1 VCRNPKGEKSAL
13 PFDVLKAITSGF
25 AQVRPEDIVDIA
37 IIAFF
42 LYKLI
47 MLTKETRAFQL
58 LKGIAFLFVAAI
70 ASDLLQLQ
78 TLSWVLNSV
87 LASGIVV
94 LVVLFQ
100 PELRRALEHI
110 GRGNLFKNG
119 LLQPGFKPEE
129 NEIVSEMQLALLS
142 LAKRRVGALI
152 VIEQRTGLGDIIST
166 GTRIDGV
173 ISAPLIE
180 NIFEPNTPLHDGA
193 VIIRDGMITAAAC
206 FLPLAE
212 DIAVARELGTR
223 HRAALGVSSVS
234 DSITIVVSEETGVI
248 SFARE
253 GKLVR
258 YIDQKAL
265 HDLLESIFVGK
276 EAAGTL
282 NIFKRRA
289 KHEK

>member
-1 VCRNPKGEKSAL
+1 MLV
-13 PFDVLKAITSGF
+13 KAITSGF
-25 AQVRPEDIVDIA
+25 TQIRLEDFVDIA

-47 MLTKETRAFQL
+47 ILTKETRAFQL

-70 ASDLLQLQ
+70 ISETLQLQ

-94 LVVLFQ
+94 LAVLFQ

-110 GRGNLFKNG
+110 GRGKIFNNG
-119 LLQPGFKPEE
+119 LLQNFKPEE
-129 NEIVSEMQLALLS
+129 NEIVSEMQLAIMS

-152 VIEQRTGLGDIIST
+152 VIEQRTGLGDIIAT
-166 GTRIDGV
+166 GTRIDGI

-193 VIIRDGMITAAAC
+193 VIIRDGAIVAAAC

-234 DSITIVVSEETGVI
+234 DSVTIVVSEETGVI

>member
-1 VCRNPKGEKSAL
+1 MS
-13 PFDVLKAITSGF
+13 FDVLVKAITSGF
-25 AQVRPEDIVDIA
+25 TQIRLEDFVDIA

-47 MLTKETRAFQL
+47 LLTKETRAFQML
-58 LKGIAFLFVAAI
+58 NGIAFLIVSAI
-70 ASDLLQLQ
+70 ISETLQLQ

-94 LVVLFQ
+94 LAVLFQ

-110 GRGNLFKNG
+110 GRGKIFNNG
-119 LLQPGFKPEE
+119 LLQNFKPEE
-129 NEIVSEMQLALLS
+129 NEIVSEMQLAIMS

-152 VIEQRTGLGDIIST
+152 VIEQRTGLGDIIAT
-166 GTRIDGV
+166 GTRIDGI

-193 VIIRDGMITAAAC
+193 VIIRDGAIVAAAC

-234 DSITIVVSEETGVI
+234 DSVTIVVSEETGVI

>member
-1 VCRNPKGEKSAL
+1 MS
-13 PFDVLKAITSGF
+13 FDVLVKAITSGF
-25 AQVRPEDIVDIA
+25 TQIRLEDFVDIA

-47 MLTKETRAFQL
+47 ILTKETRAFQL

-70 ASDLLQLQ
+70 ISETLQLQ

-94 LVVLFQ
+94 LAVLFQ

-110 GRGNLFKNG
+110 GRGKIFNNG
-119 LLQPGFKPEE
+119 LLQNFKPEE
-129 NEIVSEMQLALLS
+129 NELVSEMQLAIMS

-152 VIEQRTGLGDIIST
+152 VIEQRTGLGDIVAT
-166 GTRIDGV
+166 GTRIDGI

-193 VIIRDGMITAAAC
+193 VIIRDGAIVAAAC

-234 DSITIVVSEETGVI
+234 DSVTIVVSEETGVI

>member
-1 VCRNPKGEKSAL
+1 MS
-13 PFDVLKAITSGF
+13 FDVLVKAITTGF
-25 AQVRPEDIVDIA
+25 TQIRLEDFVDIA

-47 MLTKETRAFQL
+47 ILTKETRAFQL

-70 ASDLLQLQ
+70 ISETLQLQ

-94 LVVLFQ
+94 LAVLFQ

-110 GRGNLFKNG
+110 GRGKIFNNG
-119 LLQPGFKPEE
+119 LLQNFKPEE
-129 NEIVSEMQLALLS
+129 NEIVSEMQLAIMS

-152 VIEQRTGLGDIIST
+152 VIEQRTGLGDIIAT
-166 GTRIDGV
+166 GTRIDGI

-193 VIIRDGMITAAAC
+193 VIIRDGAIVAAAC

-234 DSITIVVSEETGVI
+234 DSVTIVVSEETGVI

>member
-1 VCRNPKGEKSAL
+1 MS
-13 PFDVLKAITSGF
+13 FDVLKAITSGF
-25 AQVRPEDIVDIA
+25 AQVRPEDFVDIA

-47 MLTKETRAFQL
+47 ILTKETRAFQL
-58 LKGIAFLFVAAI
+58 LKGTAFLFLAALI
-70 ASDLLQLQ
+70 SDLLQLQ
-78 TLSWVLNSV
+78 TLSWVLNAV

-110 GRGNLFKNG
+110 GRGKFFSNG
-119 LLQPGFKPEE
+119 LLQGFKPEE
-129 NEIVSEMQLALLS
+129 NEIVNEMQMAILS

-152 VIEQRTGLGDIIST
+152 VIEQRTGLGDIIAT

-193 VIIRDGMITAAAC
+193 VIIRDGEITAAAC

-212 DIAVARELGTR
+212 DIAVARELVTR
-223 HRAALGVSSVS
+223 HRAALGVSSIS

-265 HDLLESIFVGK
+265 RDFLESIFVGK
-276 EAAGTL
+276 ENEGKL

>member
-1 VCRNPKGEKSAL
+1 MS
-13 PFDVLKAITSGF
+13 FDVLVKAITSGF
-25 AQVRPEDIVDIA
+25 TQIRLEDFVDIA

-47 MLTKETRAFQL
+47 ILTKETRAFQL

-70 ASDLLQLQ
+70 ISETLQLQ

-94 LVVLFQ
+94 LAVLFQ

-110 GRGNLFKNG
+110 GRGKIFNNG
-119 LLQPGFKPEE
+119 LLQNFKPEE
-129 NEIVSEMQLALLS
+129 NEIVSEMQLAIMS
-142 LAKRRVGALI
+142 LANRRVGALI
-152 VIEQRTGLGDIIST
+152 VIEQRTGLGDIVAT
-166 GTRIDGV
+166 GTRIDGI

-193 VIIRDGMITAAAC
+193 VIIRDGAIVAAAC

-234 DSITIVVSEETGVI
+234 DSVTIVVSEETGVI

>member
-1 VCRNPKGEKSAL
+1 M

-25 AQVRPEDIVDIA
+25 AQVRIEDIIDIV

-47 MLTKETRAFQL
+47 MLTRETRAFQL

-70 ASDLLQLQ
+70 VSDVLQLQ
-78 TLSWVLNSV
+78 TLSWVLNAV

-100 PELRRALEHI
+100 PELRRSLEHI
-110 GRGNLFKNG
+110 GRGKIFNNG
-119 LLQPGFKPEE
+119 LIQGFKPEE
-129 NEIVSEMQLALLS
+129 NEIVGEMQLAIMN

-152 VIEQRTGLGDIIST
+152 VIEQRTGLGDIIAT

-193 VIIRDGMITAAAC
+193 VIIRDGVITAAAC

-223 HRAALGVSSVS
+223 HRAALGVSSIS
-234 DSITIVVSEETGVI
+234 DSVTIVVSEETGVI

-276 EAAGTL
+276 EASGTL

>member
-1 VCRNPKGEKSAL
+1 MS
-13 PFDVLKAITSGF
+13 FDVLVKAITSGF
-25 AQVRPEDIVDIA
+25 TQIRLEDFVDIA
-37 IIAFF
+37 IIEFF

-47 MLTKETRAFQL
+47 ILTKETRAFQL

-70 ASDLLQLQ
+70 ISETLQLQ

-94 LVVLFQ
+94 LAVLFQ

-110 GRGNLFKNG
+110 GRGKIFNNG
-119 LLQPGFKPEE
+119 LLQNFKPEE
-129 NEIVSEMQLALLS
+129 NEIVSEMQLAIMS

-152 VIEQRTGLGDIIST
+152 VIEQRTGLGDIIAT
-166 GTRIDGV
+166 GTRIDGI

-193 VIIRDGMITAAAC
+193 VIIRDGAIVAAAC

-234 DSITIVVSEETGVI
+234 DSVTIVVSEETGVI

>member
-1 VCRNPKGEKSAL
+1 MS
-13 PFDVLKAITSGF
+13 FDVLKAITSGF
-25 AQVRPEDIVDIA
+25 AQVRPEDFVDIA

-47 MLTKETRAFQL
+47 ILTKETRAFQL
-58 LKGIAFLFVAAI
+58 LKGIAFLFLAALI
-70 ASDLLQLQ
+70 SDLLQLQ
-78 TLSWVLNSV
+78 TLSWVLNAV

-110 GRGNLFKNG
+110 GRGKFFSNG
-119 LLQPGFKPEE
+119 LLQGFKPEE
-129 NEIVSEMQLALLS
+129 NEIVNEMQMAILS

-152 VIEQRTGLGDIIST
+152 VIEQRTGLGDIIAT

-193 VIIRDGMITAAAC
+193 VIIRDGVITAAAC

-223 HRAALGVSSVS
+223 HRAALGVSSIS

-265 HDLLESIFVGK
+265 RDLLESIFVGK
-276 EAAGTL
+276 ENAGTL

>member
-1 VCRNPKGEKSAL
+1 MLV
-13 PFDVLKAITSGF
+13 KAITSGF
-25 AQVRPEDIVDIA
+25 TQIRLEDFVDIA

-47 MLTKETRAFQL
+47 ILTKETRAFQL

-70 ASDLLQLQ
+70 ISETLQLQ

-94 LVVLFQ
+94 LAVLFQ

-110 GRGNLFKNG
+110 GRGKIFNNG
-119 LLQPGFKPEE
+119 LLQNFKPEE
-129 NEIVSEMQLALLS
+129 NEIVSEMQLAIMS

-152 VIEQRTGLGDIIST
+152 VIEQRTGLGDIVAT
-166 GTRIDGV
+166 GTRIDGI

-193 VIIRDGMITAAAC
+193 VIIRDGAIVAAAC

-223 HRAALGVSSVS
+223 HRAALGISSVS
-234 DSITIVVSEETGVI
+234 DSVTIVVSEETGVI

-282 NIFKRRA
+282 NIFKRRT

>member
-1 VCRNPKGEKSAL
+1 MS
-13 PFDVLKAITSGF
+13 FDVLVKAITSGF
-25 AQVRPEDIVDIA
+25 TQIRLEDFVDIA

-47 MLTKETRAFQL
+47 ILTKETRAFQL

-70 ASDLLQLQ
+70 ISETLQLQ

-94 LVVLFQ
+94 LAVLFQ

-110 GRGNLFKNG
+110 GRGKIFNNG
-119 LLQPGFKPEE
+119 LLQNFKPEE
-129 NEIVSEMQLALLS
+129 NEIVSEMQLAIMS

-152 VIEQRTGLGDIIST
+152 VIEQRTGLGDIVAT
-166 GTRIDGV
+166 GTRIDGI

-193 VIIRDGMITAAAC
+193 VIIRDGAIVAAAC

-223 HRAALGVSSVS
+223 HSAALGVSSVS
-234 DSITIVVSEETGVI
+234 DSVTIVVSEETGVI

>member
-1 VCRNPKGEKSAL
+1 MS
-13 PFDVLKAITSGF
+13 FDVLVKAITSGF
-25 AQVRPEDIVDIA
+25 TQIRLEDFVDIA

-47 MLTKETRAFQL
+47 ILTKETRAFQL
-58 LKGIAFLFVAAI
+58 LKGSAFLFVAAI
-70 ASDLLQLQ
+70 ISETLQLQ

-94 LVVLFQ
+94 LAVLFQ

-110 GRGNLFKNG
+110 GRGKIFNNG
-119 LLQPGFKPEE
+119 LLQNFKPEE
-129 NEIVSEMQLALLS
+129 NEIVSEMQLAIMS

-152 VIEQRTGLGDIIST
+152 VIEQRTGLGDIIAT
-166 GTRIDGV
+166 GTRIDGI

-193 VIIRDGMITAAAC
+193 VIIRDGAIVAAAC

-234 DSITIVVSEETGVI
+234 DSVTIVVSEETGVI

>member
-1 VCRNPKGEKSAL
+1 MS
-13 PFDVLKAITSGF
+13 FDVLKAITSGF
-25 AQVRPEDIVDIA
+25 AQVRPEDFVDIA

-47 MLTKETRAFQL
+47 ILTKETRAFQL
-58 LKGIAFLFVAAI
+58 LKGTAFLFLAALI
-70 ASDLLQLQ
+70 SDLLQLQ

-94 LVVLFQ
+94 LAVLFQ

-110 GRGNLFKNG
+110 GRGKIFNNG
-119 LLQPGFKPEE
+119 LLQNFKPEE
-129 NEIVSEMQLALLS
+129 NEIVSEMQLAIMS

-152 VIEQRTGLGDIIST
+152 VIEQRTGLGDIVAT
-166 GTRIDGV
+166 GTRIDGI

-193 VIIRDGMITAAAC
+193 VIIRDGAIVAAAC

-234 DSITIVVSEETGVI
+234 DSVTIVVSEETGVI

>member
-1 VCRNPKGEKSAL
+1 MS
-13 PFDVLKAITSGF
+13 FDVLVKAITSGF
-25 AQVRPEDIVDIA
+25 TQIRLEDFVDIA

-47 MLTKETRAFQL
+47 ILTKETRAFQL

-70 ASDLLQLQ
+70 ISETLQLQ

-94 LVVLFQ
+94 LAVLFQ

-110 GRGNLFKNG
+110 GRGKIFNNG
-119 LLQPGFKPEE
+119 LLQNFKPEE
-129 NEIVSEMQLALLS
+129 NEIVSEMQLAIMS

-152 VIEQRTGLGDIIST
+152 VIEQRTGLGDIVAT
-166 GTRIDGV
+166 GTRIDGI

-193 VIIRDGMITAAAC
+193 VIIRDGAIVAAAC

-234 DSITIVVSEETGVI
+234 DSVTIVVSEETGVI

-258 YIDQKAL
+258 YIDQEAL

>member
-1 VCRNPKGEKSAL
+1 MS
-13 PFDVLKAITSGF
+13 FDVLVKAITSGF
-25 AQVRPEDIVDIA
+25 TQIRLEDFVDIA

-47 MLTKETRAFQL
+47 ILTKETRAFQL

-70 ASDLLQLQ
+70 ISETLQLQ

-94 LVVLFQ
+94 LAVLFQ

-110 GRGNLFKNG
+110 GRGKIFNNG
-119 LLQPGFKPEE
+119 LFQNFKPEE
-129 NEIVSEMQLALLS
+129 NEIVSEMQLAIMS

-152 VIEQRTGLGDIIST
+152 VIEQRTGLGDIIAT
-166 GTRIDGV
+166 GTRIDGI

-193 VIIRDGMITAAAC
+193 VIIRDGAIVAAAC

-234 DSITIVVSEETGVI
+234 DSVTIVVSEETGVI

>member
-1 VCRNPKGEKSAL
+1 MS
-13 PFDVLKAITSGF
+13 FDVLVKAITSGF
-25 AQVRPEDIVDIA
+25 TQIRLEDFVDIA

-47 MLTKETRAFQL
+47 ILTKETRAFQL

-70 ASDLLQLQ
+70 ISETLQLQ

-94 LVVLFQ
+94 LAVLFQ

-110 GRGNLFKNG
+110 GRGKIFNNG
-119 LLQPGFKPEE
+119 LLQNFKPEE
-129 NEIVSEMQLALLS
+129 NEIVSEMQLAIMS

-152 VIEQRTGLGDIIST
+152 VIEQRTGLGDIVAT
-166 GTRIDGV
+166 GTRIDGI

-193 VIIRDGMITAAAC
+193 VIIRDGAIVAAAC

-234 DSITIVVSEETGVI
+234 DSVTVVVSEETGVI

>member
-1 VCRNPKGEKSAL
+1 MLV
-13 PFDVLKAITSGF
+13 KAITSGF
-25 AQVRPEDIVDIA
+25 TQIRLEDFVDIA

-47 MLTKETRAFQL
+47 ILTKETRAFQL

-70 ASDLLQLQ
+70 ISETLQLQ

-94 LVVLFQ
+94 LAVLFQ

-110 GRGNLFKNG
+110 GRGKIFNNG
-119 LLQPGFKPEE
+119 LLQNFKPEE
-129 NEIVSEMQLALLS
+129 NEIVSEMQLAIMS

-152 VIEQRTGLGDIIST
+152 VIEQRTGLGDIVAT
-166 GTRIDGV
+166 GTRIDGI

-193 VIIRDGMITAAAC
+193 VIIRDGAIVAAAC

-234 DSITIVVSEETGVI
+234 DSVTIVVSEETGVI

>member
-1 VCRNPKGEKSAL
+1 MS
-13 PFDVLKAITSGF
+13 FDVLVKAITSGF
-25 AQVRPEDIVDIA
+25 TQIRLEDFVDIA

-47 MLTKETRAFQL
+47 ILTKETRAFQL

-70 ASDLLQLQ
+70 ISETLQLQ

-94 LVVLFQ
+94 LAVLFQ

-110 GRGNLFKNG
+110 GRGKIFNNG
-119 LLQPGFKPEE
+119 LLQNFKPEE
-129 NEIVSEMQLALLS
+129 NEIVSEMQLAIMS

-152 VIEQRTGLGDIIST
+152 VIEQRTGLGDIVAT
-166 GTRIDGV
+166 GTRIDGI

-193 VIIRDGMITAAAC
+193 VIIRDGAIVAAAC

-234 DSITIVVSEETGVI
+234 DSVTIVVSEETGVI

>member
-1 VCRNPKGEKSAL
+1 MS
-13 PFDVLKAITSGF
+13 FDVLVKAITSGF
-25 AQVRPEDIVDIA
+25 TQIRLEDFVDIA

-47 MLTKETRAFQL
+47 ILTKETRAFQL

-70 ASDLLQLQ
+70 ISETLQLQ

-94 LVVLFQ
+94 LAVLFQ
-100 PELRRALEHI
+100 PELRRALERI
-110 GRGNLFKNG
+110 GRGKIFNNG
-119 LLQPGFKPEE
+119 LLQNFKPEE
-129 NEIVSEMQLALLS
+129 NEIVSEMQLAIMS

-152 VIEQRTGLGDIIST
+152 VIEQRTGLGDIIAT
-166 GTRIDGV
+166 GTRIDGI

-193 VIIRDGMITAAAC
+193 VIIRDGAIVAAAC

-234 DSITIVVSEETGVI
+234 DSVTIVVSEETGVI

>member
-1 VCRNPKGEKSAL
+1 MS
-13 PFDVLKAITSGF
+13 FDVLVKAITSGF
-25 AQVRPEDIVDIA
+25 TQIRLEDFVDIA

-47 MLTKETRAFQL
+47 ILTKETRAFQL

-70 ASDLLQLQ
+70 ISETLQLQ

-94 LVVLFQ
+94 LAVLFQ

-110 GRGNLFKNG
+110 GRGKIFNNG
-119 LLQPGFKPEE
+119 LLQNFKPEE
-129 NEIVSEMQLALLS
+129 NEIVSEMQLAIMS

-152 VIEQRTGLGDIIST
+152 VIEQRTGLGDIIAT
-166 GTRIDGV
+166 GTRIDGI

-193 VIIRDGMITAAAC
+193 VIIRDGAIVAAAC

-234 DSITIVVSEETGVI
+234 DSVTIVVSEETGVI

-282 NIFKRRA
+282 NIFKRRDR
-289 KHEK
+289 KSVV

>member
-1 VCRNPKGEKSAL
+1 M
-13 PFDVLKAITSGF
+13 LKAITSGF
-25 AQVRPEDIVDIA
+25 AQVRPEDFVDIA

-47 MLTKETRAFQL
+47 ILTKETRAFQL
-58 LKGIAFLFVAAI
+58 LKGTAFLFLAALI
-70 ASDLLQLQ
+70 SDLLQLQ
-78 TLSWVLNSV
+78 TLSWVLNAV

-110 GRGNLFKNG
+110 GRGKFFSNG
-119 LLQPGFKPEE
+119 LLQGFKPEE
-129 NEIVSEMQLALLS
+129 NEIVNEMQMAILS

-152 VIEQRTGLGDIIST
+152 VIEQRTGLGDIIAT

-193 VIIRDGMITAAAC
+193 VIIRDGEITAAAC

-223 HRAALGVSSVS
+223 HRAALGVSSIS

-265 HDLLESIFVGK
+265 RDLLESIFVGK
-276 EAAGTL
+276 ENAGTL

>member
-1 VCRNPKGEKSAL
+1 MS
-13 PFDVLKAITSGF
+13 FDVLVKAITSGF
-25 AQVRPEDIVDIA
+25 TQILLEDFVDIA

-47 MLTKETRAFQL
+47 ILTKETRAFQL

-70 ASDLLQLQ
+70 ISETLQLQ

-94 LVVLFQ
+94 LAVLFQ

-110 GRGNLFKNG
+110 GRGKIFNNG
-119 LLQPGFKPEE
+119 LLQNFKPEE
-129 NEIVSEMQLALLS
+129 NEIVSEMQLAIMS

-152 VIEQRTGLGDIIST
+152 VIEQRTGLGDIVAT
-166 GTRIDGV
+166 GTRIDGI

-193 VIIRDGMITAAAC
+193 VIIRDGAIVAAAC

-234 DSITIVVSEETGVI
+234 DSVTIVVSEETGVI